1 MATCS
6 TSKRDEV
13 EIHKF
18 CDLGLDDW
26 LAEQCR
32 AMGLKRPTPIQQ
44 NCIPPA
50 LKGSNFGHFFFYL
63 CSVTGCRFVQ
73 VTDSYTLVL
82 GPEPQE
88 LVTNCSKNTL
98 KVLIVDKGVHRTEIW
113 KLGSLT
119 LRSLWLYEI

>member
-50 LKGSNFGHFFFYL
+50 LKGSNFGHFFV
-63 CSVTGCRFVQ
+63 SVALQGA
-73 VTDSYTLVL
+73 DSYRL
-82 GPEPQE
+82 Q
-88 LVTNCSKNTL
+88 
-98 KVLIVDKGVHRTEIW
+98 IRTR
-113 KLGSLT
+113 LF
-119 LRSLWLYEI
+119 